1 MTPKYV
7 LDASVL
13 LASILG
19 EPGRERVLELEE
31 TAFVSAVNMAETR
44 SKLSDKGLSADD
56 IELSL
61 DALDKIVVDFGDGD
75 AIGVATLR
83 KSTRTAGL
91 SLGDRACLA
100 LARRLGATALTA
112 DRNWSSVDMPIK
124 IEVIR

>member
-1 MTPKYV
+1 MTSKYV

-31 TAFVSAVNMAETR
+31 TAYVSAVNMAETR

-61 DALDKIVVDFGDGD
+61 DALDKVVVDFGDGD

-100 LARRLGATALTA
+100 LAQRLGATALTA
-112 DRNWSSVDMPIK
+112 DRNWSSVDIPIK
-124 IEVIR
+124 VEVIR

>member
-100 LARRLGATALTA
+100 LAQRLGATALTA
-112 DRNWSSVDMPIK
+112 DRNWSSVDIPIK
-124 IEVIR
+124 VEVIR

>member
-1 MTPKYV
+1 MTSKYV

-31 TAFVSAVNMAETR
+31 TAYVSAVNMAETR

-61 DALDKIVVDFGDGD
+61 DTLDKVVVDFGDGD
-75 AIGVATLR
+75 AIAVATLR

-100 LARRLGATALTA
+100 LAQRLGATALTA
-112 DRNWSSVDMPIK
+112 DRSWSSVDMPIK
-124 IEVIR
+124 VEVIR